1 MRNALQRNS
10 KIQNAGRDPLVGEKR
25 EQSGFELT
33 LKQHAEMR
41 RVGGAGTWPLKQED
55 IRLNKSVSGRVH
67 SIAVK

>member
-10 KIQNAGRDPLVGEKR
+10 KIQNAGRDLLVGEKR

-41 RVGGAGTWPLKQED
+41 RVGSAGTWPLKQED
-55 IRLNKSVSGRVH
+55 IRLNKSVSDRVH